1 MSLKSRRTD
10 FDATWKQLSET
21 VKVVVSGGCVE
32 RSVWNDRFL
41 DVYAL
46 CVANPE
52 PLADQLYSSTKNL
65 LEVHVSEL
73 YKQLKVCG
81 EETLVSMYY
90 TAWETYSCGCNYLNQ
105 LYRYLNTQYIL
116 KKKANE
122 ADISYGGYT
131 VETEH
136 MFEVG
141 ELGLD
146 IWKRILAEP
155 VRDTL
160 VSLLLADIHKDRCHD
175 SINLHIVHGTIQS
188 FVGLEKF
195 KTKFPLKIYEE
206 WFEDKF
212 LAQTGEFYRQES
224 LKLLDES
231 SCSEYMEKVIQR
243 LDDEYLRSRKFLN
256 GSSYAKVAH
265 ECQQRMVADHLQFL
279 HRECHAMVHKEKRHD
294 LANMYKLLGSV
305 HHGLTVLVQEMEDYI
320 RQTALDAVRPLLNSN
335 LSIQF
340 VETMLE
346 IHTKYRELVQTV
358 FMSDQQF
365 LGALDK
371 ACSAAINCRPNPRAM
386 CPAPEYLARYCDTL
400 LKKTVKGINDSET
413 DDKLASSITIFKYL
427 DDKDIFNRFYARM
440 LAKRL
445 IYGLSQSMDAE
456 EAMINRLKQACGY
469 EFTNKLHRMFTDIN
483 LSNDLNAKFST
494 LLKEDKAD
502 LGITFFIM
510 VLQAGAWPIPQTN
523 LPTFALPQELEK
535 SVQLFEVFYSKNY
548 SGRKLTWIHTFCHG
562 EVRLNYLKR
571 QYFITMGL
579 FLMAVLLPFNT
590 ANMLMFRDLIDITR
604 LPSKELVRHIQQL
617 VDAKLLEAD
626 NVDLEEST
634 LSVNMAYS
642 NKRTKFK
649 IMSVQKE
656 ISAQEVEQTHT
667 AVDEDRKLYIQ
678 AAIVRV
684 MKARKVLKHA
694 LLIQEVLSQ
703 SQARFAPS
711 ISLIKKSIESLIDK
725 QYIERTVGST
735 DEYSYI
741 A

>member
-1 MSLKSRRTD
+1 MSLKPRRID
-10 FDATWKQLSET
+10 FDVTWKQLSET
-21 VKVVVSGGCVE
+21 VRVVVSGGCVE
-32 RSVWNDRFL
+32 RTVWNDRFS

-52 PLADQLYSSTKNL
+52 PMADRLYNATKNF
-65 LEVHVSEL
+65 LESHVTEL
-73 YKQLKVCG
+73 YKQIESCG
-81 EETLVSMYY
+81 EETLLNVYY
-90 TAWETYSCGCNYLNQ
+90 TTWEIYSCGCNYLNQ
-105 LYRYLNTQYIL
+105 LYGYLNTQYIL
-116 KKKANE
+116 KKKVNE
-122 ADISYGGYT
+122 ADISYGGYSA
-131 VETEH
+131 EIEQ
-136 MFEVG
+136 MFEIG

-146 IWKRILAEP
+146 VWKRVLAEP
-155 VRDTL
+155 LRDT
-160 VSLLLADIHKDRCHD
+160 VVALLLADLHKDRCHD
-175 SINLHIVHGTIQS
+175 TVNLHVVHGTIQS
-188 FVGLEKF
+188 FVDMEKF
-195 KTKFPLKIYEE
+195 KTKFPLKLYEQ
-206 WFEDKF
+206 WFEEKF
-212 LAQTGEFYRQES
+212 LAQTGEFYRQEA

-231 SCSEYMEKVIQR
+231 NCSEYMEKVIQR
-243 LDDEYLRSRKFLN
+243 LDDEYMRSRKFLN
-256 GSSYAKVAH
+256 GSSYGKVAH

-279 HRECHAMVHKEKRHD
+279 HSECRAMVQKEKRRD
-294 LANMYKLLGSV
+294 LANMYKLLGPI
-305 HHGLTVLVQEMEDYI
+305 HHGLAVLVQEMEDYI

-335 LSIQF
+335 LSTQF
-340 VETMLE
+340 VETMLD
-346 IHTKYRELVQTV
+346 IHNKYRELIQSV
-358 FMSDQQF
+358 FASDQQF

-371 ACSAAINCRPNPRAM
+371 ACSAAINCRPNPKAI

-413 DDKLASSITIFKYL
+413 DDRLASSITVFKYL

-469 EFTNKLHRMFTDIN
+469 EFTNKLHRMFTDVN
-483 LSNDLNAKFST
+483 LSNDLNTKFGAVS
-494 LLKEDKAD
+494 KSEGAE
-502 LGITFFIM
+502 LGVTFYIM

-523 LPTFALPQELEK
+523 LPSFALPQELEK

-562 EVRLNYLKR
+562 EVKLNYLRR
-571 QYFITMGL
+571 QYVVTMGL
-579 FLMAVLLPFNT
+579 FLMAILLPFNSLPT
-590 ANMLMFRDLIDITR
+590 IVFRDLIEITQ
-604 LPSKELVRHIQQL
+604 LPSKELARHVQQL

-626 NVDLEEST
+626 NAELEEST
-634 LSVNMAYS
+634 LSVNMNYS
-642 NKRTKFK
+642 NKRTKFR
-649 IMSVQKE
+649 IMSVQKDV
-656 ISAQEVEQTHT
+656 SAQEVEQTHS
-667 AVDEDRKLYIQ
+667 AADEDRKLYIQ